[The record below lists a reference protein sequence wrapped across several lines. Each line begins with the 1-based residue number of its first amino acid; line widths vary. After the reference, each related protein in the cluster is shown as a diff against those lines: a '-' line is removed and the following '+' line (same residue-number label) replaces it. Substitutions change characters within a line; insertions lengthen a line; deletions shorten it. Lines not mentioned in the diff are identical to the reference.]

1 MHATSVREECHCK
14 SFSEPCTCI
23 IPGGSDCVLA
33 CKHYIGF
40 VQALLLKMVA
50 VAADKHGTAGSRA
63 QAGLAISSSTA
74 A

>member
-14 SFSEPCTCI
+14 CFSEPCARITL
-23 IPGGSDCVLA
+23 GGSDCVLA

-50 VAADKHGTAGSRA
+50 MAADKHGTAGSRA
-63 QAGLAISSSTA
+63 QARLAISGSTTA
-74 A
+74 